1 MIKFSKDLLKIDPE
15 QEVARCSESIRS
27 IMRNKL
33 KRRGLIVALSGGIDS
48 SVTAALA
55 VKGLGPSKVFGL
67 EMPELHSA
75 PDTLSLS
82 SMVAKHLDI
91 QTIHEDISG
100 ILEAFGCYKKYDA

>member
-1 MIKFSKDLLKIDPE
+1 MMIKFSKDLLKIDPE

-55 VKGLGPSKVFGL
+55 VKALGSSKVFGL
-67 EMPELHSA
+67 EMP
-75 PDTLSLS
+75 
-82 SMVAKHLDI
+82 
-91 QTIHEDISG
+91 
-100 ILEAFGCYKKYDA
+100 